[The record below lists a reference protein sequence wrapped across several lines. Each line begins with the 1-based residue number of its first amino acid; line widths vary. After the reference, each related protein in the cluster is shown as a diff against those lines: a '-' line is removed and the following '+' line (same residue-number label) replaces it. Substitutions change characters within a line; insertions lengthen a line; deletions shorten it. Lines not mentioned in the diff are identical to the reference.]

1 MMILSSATVLYFLL
15 PSSILFNFPFRFVES
30 SEPLWKGYFY
40 TVLIILATVSTTVI
54 NNQYAFKQWMIG
66 LQVGANGIVV
76 LNIEARK
83 RVKSKRWSLHT
94 ALLAMLC
101 QQNKLSLAFD
111 FPRRSNTAMTGFDL
125 NANRGRGELWTENLT
140 FVWNYLKISLWKV
153 YTSRFS
159 IVFHEIAEQLHVY

>member
-66 LQVGANGIVV
+66 LQVGAN
-76 LNIEARK
+76 
-83 RVKSKRWSLHT
+83 
-94 ALLAMLC
+94 
-101 QQNKLSLAFD
+101 
-111 FPRRSNTAMTGFDL
+111 
-125 NANRGRGELWTENLT
+125 
-140 FVWNYLKISLWKV
+140 
-153 YTSRFS
+153 
-159 IVFHEIAEQLHVY
+159 EI